1 MAERVFITG
10 MGMITA
16 IGDNVA
22 GNLQGLRES
31 RSGLG
36 YTRYIDTIYKDVLPV
51 GEVKQ
56 DNAALFAMAGIPV
69 QNGFTR
75 TTLLGLVAM
84 REALHHAG
92 IRDIQDVP
100 TGFINASTV
109 GGMCDTEKVY
119 FDIINPEKEG
129 VFLQYVDTLDC
140 ADCTQ
145 RIADTVGFSE
155 HIATVSTACSSSA
168 NALMFGARMI
178 KQGMLPRM
186 VCGGTEALTRFTL
199 NGFNSLKN
207 VDKNFCRPFDQQRTG
222 LNLGEGAAYLVLE
235 SESFART
242 NNSRILAE
250 FSGYCNTN
258 EAFHPTSP
266 SPDGDGAYEAM
277 KNALAMSG
285 RTLEEVQYI
294 NVHGTATL
302 NNDIS
307 EGKALERLFGTRV
320 PLFSSTKPFT
330 GHTLAAAGAIE
341 AIYAALAIQ
350 HGLIFPNLNF
360 SERMEEL
367 QIAPVTTLQEGQS
380 VNNVISN
387 SFGFGGNNASLVI
400 SKYEG

>member
-10 MGMITA
+10 IGMITA

-22 GNLQGLRES
+22 GNLHNLRAQH
-31 RSGLG
+31 SGLG
-36 YTRYIDTIYKDVLPV
+36 YSSYIDTIYKNVLPV
-51 GEVKQ
+51 AEVKHLSES
-56 DNAALFAMAGIPV
+56 LFALAGIPV
-69 QNGFTR
+69 KAGFTR
-75 TTLLGLVAM
+75 TTLLGLAAM
-84 REALHHAG
+84 REALLDAG
-92 IRDIQDVP
+92 IADVQSAP

-109 GGMCDTEKVY
+109 GGMCDTEKLY
-119 FDIINPEKEG
+119 FDIINPEKTG
-129 VFLQYVDTLDC
+129 SFLQYIDTLDC

-145 RIADTVGFSE
+145 RIADIVGFSE
-155 HIATVSTACSSSA
+155 HIATISTACSSSA

-178 KQGMLPRM
+178 KQGMLPRV

-207 VDKNFCRPFDQQRTG
+207 VDRHFCRPFDQQRTG

-235 SESFART
+235 GESFAKA

-250 FSGYCNTN
+250 LSGYCNTN

-277 KNALAMSG
+277 KAALTMSG
-285 RTLEEVQYI
+285 KSLEEVSYI

-302 NNDIS
+302 NNDVS
-307 EGKALERLFGTRV
+307 EGKALERLFGDKV

-341 AIYAALAIQ
+341 AIYATLAIQ

-367 QIAPVTTLQEGQS
+367 NISPVTELMEGYP

>member
-1 MAERVFITG
+1 MFITG
-10 MGMITA
+10 MGMVTA

-22 GNLQGLRES
+22 GNLERLRRKE
-31 RSGLG
+31 SGLG
-36 YTRYIDTIYKDVLPV
+36 FTDYINTIYKEVLPV

-56 DNAALFAMAGIPV
+56 DNAALFRMAGIPV
-69 QNGFTR
+69 QAGFSR

-84 REALHHAG
+84 QEALQQAG
-92 IRDIQDVP
+92 ISHLQDEP

-119 FDIINPEKEG
+119 FDLINPDKSGE
-129 VFLQYVDTLDC
+129 FIQSIHTLDC

-145 RIADTVGFSE
+145 RIADTVGFTE
-155 HIATVSTACSSSA
+155 HLATISTACSSSA

-178 KQGMLPRM
+178 KAGMYQRM

-207 VDKNFCRPFDQQRTG
+207 VDRQFCRPFDQQRTG

-235 SESFART
+235 SESYAKA
-242 NNSRILAE
+242 NNSTILAE
-250 FSGYCNTN
+250 LTGYCNTN

-266 SPDGDGAYEAM
+266 SPEGDGAYAAM

-307 EGKALERLFGTRV
+307 EGRALERLFGTAV
-320 PLFSSTKPFT
+320 PPFSSTKPFT

-341 AIYAALAIQ
+341 AIYAVLAIRNNI
-350 HGLIFPNLNF
+350 IFPNLNF

-367 QIAPVTTLQEGQS
+367 QIVPETELKEDVII
-380 VNNVISN
+380 NNVISN

>member
-16 IGDNVA
+16 IGDDVA
-22 GNLQGLRES
+22 GNLQNLRLQH
-31 RSGLG
+31 SGLG
-36 YTRYIDTIYKDVLPV
+36 YTSYIDTIYKHVLPV
-51 GEVKQ
+51 AEVKHSSHS
-56 DNAALFAMAGIPV
+56 LFAMADIPV
-69 QNGFTR
+69 QEGYTR
-75 TTLLGLVAM
+75 TTLLGMIAM
-84 REALHHAG
+84 REALQQAG
-92 IRDIQDVP
+92 ITTVQSAP

-109 GGMCDTEKVY
+109 GGMCDTEKIY
-119 FDIINPEKEG
+119 FDIINPEKTG
-129 VFLQYVDTLDC
+129 SFLQYIDTLDC

-145 RIADTVGFSE
+145 RIADIVGFSE
-155 HIATVSTACSSSA
+155 HIATISTACSSSA
-168 NALMFGARMI
+168 NAMMFGARMI
-178 KQGMLPRM
+178 KQGILPRM

-207 VDKNFCRPFDQQRTG
+207 VDKQFCRPFDQQRTG
-222 LNLGEGAAYLVLE
+222 LNLGEGAAFLVLE
-235 SESFART
+235 GESFARA

-250 FSGYCNTN
+250 LSGYCNTN

-266 SPDGDGAYEAM
+266 SPEGDGAYEAM
-277 KNALAMSG
+277 KAALAMSG
-285 RTLEEVQYI
+285 RTLEEVDYI

-302 NNDIS
+302 NNDVS
-307 EGKALERLFGTRV
+307 EGKALERLFGEHV

-341 AIYAALAIQ
+341 AIFSVLAIQ

-360 SERMEEL
+360 TEKMEEL
-367 QIAPVTTLQEGQS
+367 NITPVTALMEGHP

>member
-22 GNLQGLRES
+22 ENLERLRQQ

-36 YTRYIDTIYKDVLPV
+36 YTSYIDTIYKEVLPV
-51 GEVKQ
+51 AEVKHHN
-56 DNAALFAMAGIPV
+56 DALFALAGITPRE
-69 QNGFTR
+69 GYTR
-75 TTLLGLVAM
+75 TTLLGLTAM
-84 REALHHAG
+84 REALQQAG
-92 IRDIQDVP
+92 ITDIQTAP

-119 FDIINPEKEG
+119 FDIVDPAKNG
-129 VFLQYVDTLDC
+129 TFLQYIDTLDC

-155 HIATVSTACSSSA
+155 HIATISTACSSSA

-178 KQGMLPRM
+178 KQGFLPRM

-207 VDKNFCRPFDQQRTG
+207 VDKQFCRPFDQQRTG

-235 SESFART
+235 SESFARA

-250 FSGYCNTN
+250 LTGYCNAN

-277 KNALAMSG
+277 KAALAMSG
-285 RTLEEVQYI
+285 RTLEEVDYI

-302 NNDIS
+302 NNDVS
-307 EGKALERLFGTRV
+307 EGKALERLFGSNV

-341 AIYAALAIQ
+341 AIYAVLAIQ
-350 HGLIFPNLNF
+350 QGLIFPNLNF
-360 SERMEEL
+360 KEKMEEL
-367 QIAPVTTLQEGQS
+367 NIAPVTELMEGVS

>member
-1 MAERVFITG
+1 MSERVFITG
-10 MGMITA
+10 IGMITA

-22 GNLQGLRES
+22 GNLQNLRLQ

-36 YTRYIDTIYKDVLPV
+36 YSSYIDTIYKSVLPV
-51 GEVKQ
+51 AEVKQ
-56 DNAALFAMAGIPV
+56 DNASLFAMAGIPET
-69 QNGFTR
+69 GGYTR
-75 TTLLGLVAM
+75 TTLLGMVAM
-84 REALHHAG
+84 REALQHAG
-92 IRDIQDVP
+92 ITDVQSAP
-100 TGFINASTV
+100 TGFVNASTV
-109 GGMCDTEKVY
+109 GGMCDTEKWY

-129 VFLQYVDTLDC
+129 DFIQYIDTLDC

-145 RIADTVGFSE
+145 RIADIVGFSE
-155 HIATVSTACSSSA
+155 HIATISTACSSSA

-178 KQGMLPRM
+178 KQGLLPRM

-207 VDKNFCRPFDQQRTG
+207 IDKQFCRPFDQQRTG

-235 SESFART
+235 GETFARA
-242 NNSRILAE
+242 NNSRILGE
-250 FSGYCNTN
+250 LSGYCNTN

-277 KNALAMSG
+277 KTALAMSG
-285 RTLEEVQYI
+285 RTLDEVQYI

-302 NNDIS
+302 NNDVS
-307 EGKALERLFGTRV
+307 EGKALERLFGTEV

-341 AIYAALAIQ
+341 AIYSLLAIQ
-350 HGLIFPNLNF
+350 HNLVFPNLHF

-367 QIAPVTTLQEGQS
+367 SITPVTELMEGQS